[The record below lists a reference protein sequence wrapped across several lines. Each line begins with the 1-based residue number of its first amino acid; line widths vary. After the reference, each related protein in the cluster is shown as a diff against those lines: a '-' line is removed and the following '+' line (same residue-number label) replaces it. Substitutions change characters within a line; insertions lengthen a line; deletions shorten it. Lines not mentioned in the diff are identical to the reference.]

1 VDFECDQLIYAVDP
15 ESAGGMWNLSEDI
28 VGQKFEY

>member
-1 VDFECDQLIYAVDP
+1 VDFGCDQLIYAVDS
-15 ESAGGMWNLSEDI
+15 ESAEGLWNLSEDI